1 MTLMLLVGLV
11 QEAAEHAGPASP
23 FEVNF
28 GLFFWTWAVFLVL
41 LWLLKKFAFPAIL
54 RVTEEREQAIQRQ
67 LSDAEKA
74 NTEAKSLLEENRR
87 QLAQARAEA
96 QTLMAEAKVTA
107 EKERAAALEKTRHE
121 QEALLDR
128 ARRDITE
135 EREKAILD
143 LRREAVDLSL
153 AAAARLVEQRF
164 DADADRAF
172 VQGYINSLG
181 KSN

>member
-1 MTLMLLVGLV
+1 MTLMLLAGMV
-11 QEAAEHAGPASP
+11 QEAEHAGPASP

-28 GLFFWTWAVFLVL
+28 GLFIWTWAVFLLL

-54 RVTEEREQAIQRQ
+54 KVTEEREQAIQRQ

-74 NTEAKSLLEENRR
+74 NTEAKGLLEENRR
-87 QLAQARAEA
+87 QLAQARSEA
-96 QTLMAEAKVTA
+96 QALIADAKAAA
-107 EKERAAALEKTRHE
+107 EKERAAALEKTRNE

-128 ARRDITE
+128 ARRDIVE
-135 EREKAILD
+135 EREKAIAD

-164 DADADRAF
+164 DAEADRAL

>member
-1 MTLMLLVGLV
+1 
-11 QEAAEHAGPASP
+11 
-23 FEVNF
+23 
-28 GLFFWTWAVFLVL
+28 
-41 LWLLKKFAFPAIL
+41 
-54 RVTEEREQAIQRQ
+54 
-67 LSDAEKA
+67 LSEAEKA

-96 QTLMAEAKVTA
+96 QALMAEVKVTA
-107 EKERAAALEKTRHE
+107 EKERATALEKTRHE

-128 ARRDITE
+128 ARRDIME
-135 EREKAILD
+135 EREKAIAD

-164 DADADRAF
+164 DDDADRAF